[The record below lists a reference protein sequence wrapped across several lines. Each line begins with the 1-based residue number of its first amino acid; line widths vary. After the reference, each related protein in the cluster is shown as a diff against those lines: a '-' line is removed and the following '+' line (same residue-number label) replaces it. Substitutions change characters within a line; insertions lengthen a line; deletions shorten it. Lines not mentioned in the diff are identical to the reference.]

1 MHVYGKASD
10 GTAAL
15 ASESYIPLFEYAW
28 SDTMS
33 NAGLI
38 RDAIYLVRPDGYVG
52 YMGSQSEQEVG
63 SYIEKWIAAK
73 HK

>member
-10 GTAAL
+10 ETAAL
-15 ASESYIPLFEYAW
+15 ASESCVPLFEFAW

-38 RDAIYLVRPDGYVG
+38 QAAIYLVRPDGYVG
-52 YMGSQSEQEVG
+52 YLGSQSEQEVG
-63 SYIEKWIAAK
+63 SYIEKWISAK